1 MYQIGAIAACLQ
13 LITILAYGV
22 VTALLGPKPASA
34 EDYFIIHQSSRV
46 AAVLR
51 GDLLILLLI
60 ALYLGT
66 IPALYI
72 ALRPISP
79 VAITLASLFSLLAVG
94 GAFAT
99 EATFSL
105 LHLGDLYATAVT
117 DAARLQLFAAAEA
130 VIASDMWHSTSAYA
144 GGILLQGS
152 GLIISWVMLRSRSF
166 SKVTAIAGLL
176 GNGFDLIQHIL
187 HPFAPSISTSISMF
201 MGVFYFVW
209 FPMLARDFWRLRR

>member
-1 MYQIGAIAACLQ
+1 M
-13 LITILAYGV
+13 V
-22 VTALLGPKPASA
+22 
-34 EDYFIIHQSSRV
+34 HQSSR
-46 AAVLR
+46 ATAVLR

-66 IPALYI
+66 IPALYA

-79 VAITLASLFSLLAVG
+79 VAMTLASLFSLLAVG

-117 DAARLQLFAAAEA
+117 DTDRVQLVAAAEA
-130 VIASDMWHSTSAYA
+130 VIASDMWHSTGAYA

-152 GLIISWVMLRSRSF
+152 GFIISWVMLGSRSF
-166 SKVTAIAGLL
+166 SKVTPLSGC
-176 GNGFDLIQHIL
+176 
-187 HPFAPSISTSISMF
+187 
-201 MGVFYFVW
+201 
-209 FPMLARDFWRLRR
+209 